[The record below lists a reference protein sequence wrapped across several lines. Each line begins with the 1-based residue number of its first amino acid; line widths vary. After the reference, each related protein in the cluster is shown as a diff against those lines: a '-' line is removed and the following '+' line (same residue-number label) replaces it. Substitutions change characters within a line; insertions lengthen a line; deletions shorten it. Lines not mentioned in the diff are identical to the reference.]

1 MDKVSKVSEF
11 VKEISIGS
19 TEQVTSIDQTNQAL
33 QQIDQVTQSNTAN
46 AEESASASEE
56 LSSQAVQLKQ
66 LISRFKLKQ
75 QYIDSAN
82 RIQSASVIRPSHY
95 ESPSAND
102 GGNGKG
108 KSKSS
113 INPTQVIGLDDQDF
127 GDF

>member
-1 MDKVSKVSEF
+1 MEVDSLRL
-11 VKEISIGS
+11 GDWG
-19 TEQVTSIDQTNQAL
+19 DQQREGGMPGP
-33 QQIDQVTQSNTAN
+33 I
-46 AEESASASEE
+46 
-56 LSSQAVQLKQ
+56 
-66 LISRFKLKQ
+66 
-75 QYIDSAN
+75 IDSTKLN
-82 RIQSASVIRPSHY
+82 QPTRTIMPSHY